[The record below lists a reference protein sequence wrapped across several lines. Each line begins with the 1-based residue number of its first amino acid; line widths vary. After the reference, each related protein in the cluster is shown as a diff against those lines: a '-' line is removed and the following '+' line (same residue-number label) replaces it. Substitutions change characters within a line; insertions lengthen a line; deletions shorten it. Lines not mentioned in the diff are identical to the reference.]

1 MQLSIVIPLFNE
13 SDSLNELVDWITD
26 VMQRNAISYE
36 LLFIDDGSTDSSWLT
51 LTKLCA
57 SHPQIRA
64 LRFTKNF
71 GKSQA
76 LHAGFKLA
84 QGKLVATMDA
94 DLQDSPE
101 ELPEMIRILESEQ
114 LDLIS
119 GWKRKRYD
127 NLLTKNL
134 PSRLFNWAARKS
146 SNIQLHDF
154 NCGLKVYRSE
164 VVKAIDVKGEM
175 HRYIPVLAASAGFT
189 KIGEKPVAHQA
200 RKYGMTKF
208 GPERFLNGLLD
219 LITIS
224 FVSRFGKRP
233 MHLFGAIGVLMFILG
248 FVFTTYLGIDKL
260 FFNTKARLITQRPEF
275 YLALS
280 AMILGTQLFLAGF
293 LGELIV
299 RSQADKDRYYISE
312 KINLND

>member
-1 MQLSIVIPLFNE
+1 MQLYIVIPLFNE

-36 LLFIDDGSTDSSWLT
+36 LLFIDDGSTDDSWLT
-51 LTKLCA
+51 LTRLCA
-57 SHPQIRA
+57 SSPQIRA

-101 ELPEMIRILESEQ
+101 ELPEMIQLLESEQ

-189 KIGEKPVAHQA
+189 KIGEKTVAHQA
-200 RKYGMTKF
+200 RKYGTTKF

-233 MHLFGAIGVLMFILG
+233 MHLFGAIGVLMFVLG

-275 YLALS
+275 FLALS
-280 AMILGTQLFLAGF
+280 SMILGTQLFLAGF

-312 KINLND
+312 KINLNE

>member
-36 LLFIDDGSTDSSWLT
+36 LLFIDDGSTDYSWLT
-51 LTKLCA
+51 LTRLCA
-57 SHPQIRA
+57 SSPQIRA

-101 ELPEMIRILESEQ
+101 ELPEMIQLLESEQ

-200 RKYGMTKF
+200 RKYGTTKF

-233 MHLFGAIGVLMFILG
+233 MHLFGAIGVLMFVLG

-275 YLALS
+275 FLALS
-280 AMILGTQLFLAGF
+280 SMILGTQLFLACF

-312 KINLND
+312 KINLNE

>member
-26 VMQRNAISYE
+26 VMQQNAISYE

-51 LTKLCA
+51 LTNLCA
-57 SHPQIRA
+57 SHPQVRA

-101 ELPEMIRILESEQ
+101 ELPEMIRLLESEQ

-200 RKYGMTKF
+200 RKYGTTKF

-248 FVFTTYLGIDKL
+248 LVFTTYLGIDKL

-312 KINLND
+312 KINLNE